1 LLATGPARARFS
13 SSGNGWRRGKHHGG
27 HLDDIAD
34 RGGGIEV
41 ALSTVPP
48 INATTKQP
56 TAIRTLRRN
65 RGVGHSK
72 PKSGC
77 R

>member
-1 LLATGPARARFS
+1 MAGTSPASSTAAVVSRAV
-13 SSGNGWRRGKHHGG
+13 G
-27 HLDDIAD
+27 A
-34 RGGGIEV
+34 RGGLWI

-56 TAIRTLRRN
+56 TAIRALRRN